1 MFFKFNWK
9 GRFLKMKNRWFVGI
23 GVLLVFGFVLTGC
36 ATTNGGGQ
44 QQQGGGG
51 GGEPN
56 NEPKTIVITGFN
68 LDSQPEEMGAF
79 LLIDW
84 ETGGPAGGGAS
95 RDGDTCT
102 IKLQKGGI
110 PWTGT
115 GEYFLIF
122 EFRPGINGGKRTLW
136 AYQDYSHLAINKAVT
151 TVKWSDFGEPWDD
164 DN

>member
-1 MFFKFNWK
+1 MFFRINWK
-9 GRFLKMKNRWFVGI
+9 GRFLKMRNKWFAGLC
-23 GVLLVFGFVLTGC
+23 VLLVFGFVLAGC
-36 ATTNGGGQ
+36 PTNGGG
-44 QQQGGGG
+44 
-51 GGEPN
+51 GETN

-68 LDSQPEEMGAF
+68 LDSQPDEMGAF

-102 IKLQKGGI
+102 IKLQKGGV

-136 AYQDYSHLAINKAVT
+136 VYQDYSLLAINKAVT